1 MRYSAAFG
9 RLSVETIELELIDD
23 YGMAAA
29 FGRLSVETRDLQRLR
44 QHRQT
49 AAFGRLSV
57 ETGTGGQVS
66 AA

>member
-1 MRYSAAFG
+1 MLKHKTPLGVRMRYSAAFG

-29 FGRLSVETRDLQRLR
+29 FGRLSVET
-44 QHRQT
+44 
-49 AAFGRLSV
+49 
-57 ETGTGGQVS
+57 GTGGQVS